1 MCYDY
6 DTIELI
12 FQTKINTCD
21 ERKNIYFFLLFP
33 KMELVYSHRVYCDL
47 FIIKMQIFIIFVQ
60 NKKMSLIKRIEF

>member
-1 MCYDY
+1 MCFDY

-12 FQTKINTCD
+12 FQNKHMR
-21 ERKNIYFFLLFP
+21 RKKNYFLLLFP